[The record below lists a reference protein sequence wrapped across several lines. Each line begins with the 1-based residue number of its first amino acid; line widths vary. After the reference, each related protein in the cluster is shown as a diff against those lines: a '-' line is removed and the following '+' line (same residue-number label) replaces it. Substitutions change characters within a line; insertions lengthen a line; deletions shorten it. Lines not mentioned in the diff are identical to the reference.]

1 MLNFIYN
8 PTAGKGKAQRFR
20 EAIEAKLK
28 TLGVAYTFWETKG
41 QRDGAR
47 IAHELTERG
56 ETNIIAMGGDGTI
69 NEVLN
74 GLADPSKVNLGLIPC
89 GSGNDF
95 AAAIGIPATPE
106 GALDIVLKEPP
117 KYTDYMDC
125 SGVRGLNVIG
135 AGIDVEVL
143 KRCYKAKVLKG
154 SLNYFVSMIISLI
167 RFNFYHFNAK
177 LNGRSGDHV
186 GLIVCACNG
195 RRFGGGISICPEAAF
210 DDGLLDVVMVEDVT
224 KPMIPGALVRLVTG
238 KILKWKH
245 TFHERAPRLEVQFTP
260 AATIQIDGELYDN
273 LPFDV
278 RVVHNSLRMYRR

>member
-28 TLGVAYTFWETKG
+28 ALGVAYTFWETCG
-41 QRDGAR
+41 QRDATR
-47 IAHELTERG
+47 IARELTRKG
-56 ETNIIAMGGDGTI
+56 ETDIIAMGGDGTV

-74 GLADPSKVNLGLIPC
+74 GLEDPSKVNLGLIPC

-95 AAAIGIPATPE
+95 AGAIGIPTTPE
-106 GALDIVLKEPP
+106 GSLEILLNEQP

-154 SLNYFVSMIISLI
+154 SLNYFVSMVISLI
-167 RFNFYHFNAK
+167 QFQFYDFNAK
-177 LNGRSGDHV
+177 MNGKSADHV

-195 RRFGGGISICPEAAF
+195 KRFGGGISICPDAVY
-210 DDGLLDVVMVEDVT
+210 DDGMLDVVMVENVT
-224 KPMIPGALVRLVTG
+224 KPMIPSALVRLMMG
-238 KILKWKH
+238 RILTWKH
-245 TFHERAPRLEVQFTP
+245 TVHERTPRLEAVFTP

-278 RVVHNSLRMYRR
+278 RVVHNSLRIYRR